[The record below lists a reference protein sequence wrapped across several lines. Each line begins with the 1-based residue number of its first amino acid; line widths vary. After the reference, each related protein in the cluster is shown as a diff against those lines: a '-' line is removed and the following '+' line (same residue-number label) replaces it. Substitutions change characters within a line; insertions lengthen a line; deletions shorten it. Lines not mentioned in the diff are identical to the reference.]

1 MYAGLH
7 YEYLAQKLCQLA
19 KEKQILTEENVKLRS
34 HFESA
39 EKTYKELSSELAKTR
54 QKLNNLSDGAD
65 INLKLLKCLEDEKT
79 SKSDLQ
85 LLLEEEKSRNV
96 QLKAQLA
103 MAKEEVTK
111 LVSEA
116 LKYLEP
122 QISSSSKESEDISE
136 IIENRLARFRHTI
149 GNTSANVKNVRPSL
163 CWHAVR
169 NLMNN
174 ITRLLLITSMNDLT
188 IKFFIFL
195 CSIVLFCFTILRL
208 TVDESNLCCDGPVQK
223 GSVLDFYLYLK
234 YLLRKA
240 SKNSLFPGKLFSKL
254 SHPFGVPAT

>member
-1 MYAGLH
+1 MNPKNLKH
-7 YEYLAQKLCQLA
+7 
-19 KEKQILTEENVKLRS
+19 VKV
-34 HFESA
+34 F
-39 EKTYKELSSELAKTR
+39 LS
-54 QKLNNLSDGAD
+54 LSDGAD

-136 IIENRLARFRHTI
+136 IIENRLAR
-149 GNTSANVKNVRPSL
+149 
-163 CWHAVR
+163 
-169 NLMNN
+169 
-174 ITRLLLITSMNDLT
+174 
-188 IKFFIFL
+188 
-195 CSIVLFCFTILRL
+195 
-208 TVDESNLCCDGPVQK
+208 
-223 GSVLDFYLYLK
+223 
-234 YLLRKA
+234 
-240 SKNSLFPGKLFSKL
+240 
-254 SHPFGVPAT
+254 